1 MSNFRGAD
9 YLEPGYKYNA
19 FFLYLCSELI
29 QNNMNLRDIK
39 KDITYILGAF
49 IEDCATAVQNPK
61 VSEKA
66 VSGLMNEALDL
77 YDELREKIMVN
88 KVEGSKKAYFNA
100 LRKEILERTDA
111 LYGKLSDAITKQNGE
126 DAEEIVADKKPASK
140 KLGTAAA
147 KKAEEKPAE
156 KPAAKKAPA
165 KKAEKPAEEKPVEK
179 KPAAKKAPAKKAEAP
194 AEEKPAAKKSAAK
207 KAPAKKAEEGA
218 EKPAA
223 KKPAAKKA
231 PAKKAEPKAE

>member
-1 MSNFRGAD
+1 
-9 YLEPGYKYNA
+9 
-19 FFLYLCSELI
+19 
-29 QNNMNLRDIK
+29 MNLRDIK

-126 DAEEIVADKKPASK
+126 DAEEIVADKKPAAK

-147 KKAEEKPAE
+147 KKAEEVKPAE

-165 KKAEKPAEEKPVEK
+165 KKAEKPAEEPAEK
-179 KPAAKKAPAKKAEAP
+179 KPAAKKAPAKKAEEP
-194 AEEKPAAKKSAAK
+194 AEKPAAKKPAAK

>member
-1 MSNFRGAD
+1 
-9 YLEPGYKYNA
+9 
-19 FFLYLCSELI
+19 
-29 QNNMNLRDIK
+29 MNLRDIK

-126 DAEEIVADKKPASK
+126 VAEEIVAAKKPAAK
-140 KLGTAAA
+140 KLGTAPA
-147 KKAEEKPAE
+147 KKAEEPAE
-156 KPAAKKAPA
+156 KKPAAKKAPA
-165 KKAEKPAEEKPVEK
+165 KKAEKPAEEPVEK
-179 KPAAKKAPAKKAEAP
+179 KPAAKKAPAKKAEEP
-194 AEEKPAAKKSAAK
+194 
-207 KAPAKKAEEGA
+207 A

-231 PAKKAEPKAE
+231 PAKKAEGGEEKKPAAKKPAAKKAPAKKAEPKPE

>member
-1 MSNFRGAD
+1 
-9 YLEPGYKYNA
+9 
-19 FFLYLCSELI
+19 
-29 QNNMNLRDIK
+29 MNLRDIK

-126 DAEEIVADKKPASK
+126 AAEEIVAAKKPAAK
-140 KLGTAAA
+140 KLGTAPA
-147 KKAEEKPAE
+147 KKAEEPAE
-156 KPAAKKAPA
+156 KKPAAKKAPA
-165 KKAEKPAEEKPVEK
+165 KKAEKPAEEPVEK
-179 KPAAKKAPAKKAEAP
+179 KPAAKKAPAKKAEEP
-194 AEEKPAAKKSAAK
+194 
-207 KAPAKKAEEGA
+207 A

-231 PAKKAEPKAE
+231 PAKKAEEGEEKKPAAKKPAAKKAPAKKAEPKPE

>member
-1 MSNFRGAD
+1 
-9 YLEPGYKYNA
+9 
-19 FFLYLCSELI
+19 
-29 QNNMNLRDIK
+29 MNLRDIK

-126 DAEEIVADKKPASK
+126 DAEEIVADKKPAAK

-147 KKAEEKPAE
+147 KKAE
-156 KPAAKKAPA
+156 
-165 KKAEKPAEEKPVEK
+165 KPAEEPAEK
-179 KPAAKKAPAKKAEAP
+179 KPAAKKAPAKKAEEP
-194 AEEKPAAKKSAAK
+194 AEKPAAKKPAAKKAPAKKAEEPAEKPAAKKPAAK

-231 PAKKAEPKAE
+231 PAKKAE